1 MSIQDSKSIFESEV
15 SSLSTS
21 AARARLSKLFDD
33 GNYTEVDRFLKNN
46 DTECEV
52 VAAFGDVNGLPVYA
66 YAQSIDVNKGAMGK
80 VQASK
85 IAHIY
90 DMALKTGAP
99 VVAIFD
105 SCGAHIDE
113 GVEAL
118 EAYGSL
124 IKYAGNL
131 SGAVPQIA
139 IVAGPCIGSAAVLAS
154 LSDLVIMTDKAEF
167 YITSPAFADS
177 SNTQLGKP
185 ALAAKNGTAAL
196 TTQSDE
202 EAIDKAKEILSFLPS
217 NNLCEA
223 PVAEYVAAS
232 SLDGFSSVIDAD
244 SFLELSAEYGTAIK
258 TGFARVGGVSV
269 GVVANVPNANDG
281 YFCADSAKK
290 AAKFVRLCDSFSIPV
305 ITFVDSLGV
314 LAKEECDLAGE
325 VKSISILTSAYSEA
339 TTAKI
344 VVVTGNAVAGAYIAF
359 VSSAAS
365 PDMVFAWPEAV
376 IGALPKQTAVQ
387 LLYKDRMVAGEKRS
401 ELEQEYATQKCSPF
415 VAAASGLV
423 NDIISPE
430 ETAAKVISALEVLSS
445 KRVSTISKKHNNLP
459 L

>member
-1 MSIQDSKSIFESEV
+1 MSIKNSKSIFESEV
-15 SSLSTS
+15 SKLSNS
-21 AARARLSKLFDD
+21 AARARLAKLFD
-33 GNYTEVDRFLKNN
+33 GGCYTEVDRFLKNN

-52 VAAFGDVNGLPVYA
+52 VAAFGDVNGFPVYA
-66 YAQSIDVNKGAMGK
+66 YAQSIDINKGAMGK

-85 IAHIY
+85 IAHVY

-105 SCGAHIDE
+105 SCGAHVDE

-131 SGAVPQIA
+131 SGVVPQIA

-154 LSDLVIMTDKAEF
+154 LSDFVIMTDKAEF

-177 SNTQLGKP
+177 SKTQLGKP
-185 ALAAKNGTAAL
+185 SLAAKNGTAAL
-196 TTQSDE
+196 VTNSDD
-202 EAIDKAKEILSFLPS
+202 EAIEKAAEILSYMPS
-217 NNLCEA
+217 NNLCET
-223 PVAEYVAAS
+223 PVTEYIAAS
-232 SLDGFSSVIDAD
+232 YHEGFFSVIDDD
-244 SFLELSAEYGTAIK
+244 SFFELSAEYGPAIK
-258 TGFARVGGVSV
+258 TGFARLGGVCV
-269 GVVANVPNANDG
+269 GIVSNVPDVNEG

-325 VKSISILTSAYSEA
+325 VKAISILTSAYSEA

-344 VVVTGNAVAGAYIAF
+344 VLVTGNAVAGAYIAF